1 MARIKITGAK
11 ELKAAL
17 EGNLSRFPNEVEQI
31 VAKHGARL
39 QDQTQSNMDRAYTG
53 HWEWQKGKGRVFVK
67 PTGATKRSVALRVN
81 GFKTKT
87 KAEVQPHTK
96 YFPWLEYGTRFMA
109 RRPTLGPAFSKIE
122 PQFRA
127 DITKLFK

>member
-1 MARIKITGAK
+1 MARIKITGVK

-31 VAKHGARL
+31 VAKHGASL
-39 QDQTQSNMDRAYTG
+39 QDQTQSNMDRAYTAG
-53 HWEWQKGKGRVFVK
+53 YS
-67 PTGATKRSVALRVN
+67 TGATKRSVTLEKSKFR
-81 GFKTKT
+81 
-87 KAEVQPHTK
+87 AEVQPHTS
-96 YFPWLEYGTRFMA
+96 YFPWLEFGTRYMS

>member
-1 MARIKITGAK
+1 MARIKITGVK

-31 VAKHGARL
+31 MAKHGARL
-39 QDQTQSNMDRAYTG
+39 QDQTQSNMDRAYTAG
-53 HWEWQKGKGRVFVK
+53 YS
-67 PTGATKRSVALRVN
+67 TGATKQSVTLEKSKFR
-81 GFKTKT
+81 
-87 KAEVQPHTK
+87 AEVQPHSA
-96 YFPWLEYGTRFMA
+96 YFSYLEFGTRFMA

-127 DITKLFK
+127 DIIQLFK

>member
-1 MARIKITGAK
+1 MARRIKITGVK

-17 EGNLSRFPNEVEQI
+17 QGNVSRFPNEVNQI
-31 VAKHGARL
+31 VSKHGANL
-39 QDQTQSNMDRAYTG
+39 QTTTMNNMDSAYTAG
-53 HWEWQKGKGRVFVK
+53 YS
-67 PTGATKRSVALRVN
+67 TGATKRNVTLSKSN
-81 GFKTKT
+81 F
-87 KAEVQPHTK
+87 KAEVQPHTV
-96 YFPWLEYGTRFMA
+96 YFPFLEYGTRYMS

>member
-1 MARIKITGAK
+1 MARIKITGVK

-17 EGNLSRFPNEVEQI
+17 EGNVSRFPNEVEQI

-39 QDQTQSNMDRAYTG
+39 QDQTQSNMDRAYTAG
-53 HWEWQKGKGRVFVK
+53 YS
-67 PTGATKRSVALRVN
+67 TGATKRSVTLEKSK
-81 GFKTKT
+81 F

-96 YFPWLEYGTRFMA
+96 YFCWLEYGARYMS

-122 PQFRA
+122 PQFRR
-127 DITKLFK
+127 DFNNLFK

>member
-1 MARIKITGAK
+1 MTRRIKITGVK

-17 EGNLSRFPNEVEQI
+17 EGNVSRFPNEVEQI

-39 QDQTQSNMDRAYTG
+39 QDQTQSNMDRAYTAG
-53 HWEWQKGKGRVFVK
+53 YS
-67 PTGATKRSVALRVN
+67 TGSTKRSVTLERSK
-81 GFKTKT
+81 F
-87 KAEVQPHTK
+87 KAEVQPHTN
-96 YFPWLEYGTRFMA
+96 YFSYLEYGTRFMS